1 MAQGEGFK
9 HITVTAADD
18 DDVVIRVGAA
28 PKEEPA
34 PSTTD
39 DRADAAAPA
48 GAAAP
53 AEYDTPGAADNP
65 AEGHTPAGADNPAEG
80 DTPVGARSARPSTAA
95 TNRPRKAPAKKK
107 RDDYREST
115 LEDLQSQPMPL
126 AQKVTIIAA
135 VVCIIG
141 AIIYCIAFLG

>member
-28 PKEEPA
+28 SKEESVPA
-34 PSTTD
+34 AVD
-39 DRADAAAPA
+39 DHAAEAAPA
-48 GAAAP
+48 DAGDRAAGTA
-53 AEYDTPGAADNP
+53 
-65 AEGHTPAGADNPAEG
+65 
-80 DTPVGARSARPSTAA
+80 PVGARSARPSAEAA
-95 TNRPRKAPAKKK
+95 NRPRKAPAKKK

-141 AIIYCIAFLG
+141 AIVYCIAFLG

>member
-9 HITVTAADD
+9 HITVTAPDD
-18 DDVVIRVGAA
+18 DDVVIRVGAV

-34 PSTTD
+34 PSATD
-39 DRADAAAPA
+39 DRADAATPA

-53 AEYDTPGAADNP
+53 AQ
-65 AEGHTPAGADNPAEG
+65 GHAPAEG

-126 AQKVTIIAA
+126 AQRVTIIAA

>member
-18 DDVVIRVGAA
+18 DDVVIRVGAV

-39 DRADAAAPA
+39 DRADASAPA
-48 GAAAP
+48 Q
-53 AEYDTPGAADNP
+53 
-65 AEGHTPAGADNPAEG
+65 GHTPAEG

>member
-18 DDVVIRVGAA
+18 DDVVIRVGTA

-39 DRADAAAPA
+39 DRAEAATPA

-53 AEYDTPGAADNP
+53 AQ
-65 AEGHTPAGADNPAEG
+65 GHTPVEG

-95 TNRPRKAPAKKK
+95 ANRSRKAPAKKK

-141 AIIYCIAFLG
+141 AIIYCVAFLG

>member
-28 PKEEPA
+28 PKEEPV
-34 PSTTD
+34 PSATD
-39 DRADAAAPA
+39 DRADTA
-48 GAAAP
+48 
-53 AEYDTPGAADNP
+53 
-65 AEGHTPAGADNPAEG
+65 TPAQGHIPAEG
-80 DTPVGARSARPSTAA
+80 DTPVRARSARPSIAA
-95 TNRPRKAPAKKK
+95 TNRAHRAPAKKK